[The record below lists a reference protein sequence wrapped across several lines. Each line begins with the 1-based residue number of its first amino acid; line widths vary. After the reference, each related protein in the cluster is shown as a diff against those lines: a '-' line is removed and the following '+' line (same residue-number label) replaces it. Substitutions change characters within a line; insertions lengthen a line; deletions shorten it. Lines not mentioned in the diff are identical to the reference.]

1 MNKTEIQE
9 TANRYA
15 DMFMEDEAEFKRV
28 HERETTGRTLSEEI
42 LIITLANMYRECKCG
57 NFDRDTGRREQKKI
71 FDMYG
76 GSE

>member
-28 HERETTGRTLSEEI
+28 HELEAMGRTLSEEI
-42 LIITLANMYRECKCG
+42 LIITLAGMYYECKCER
-57 NFDRDTGRREQKKI
+57 FDRDTGRREQKKI